1 MSYNKVIKS
10 DKHQNKFEI
19 ICKSRDWLI
28 DILTHLTQAI
38 IKYNAYILGQ
48 TF

>member
-10 DKHQNKFEI
+10 DQHQNKFEI

-28 DILTHLTQAI
+28 DWYTDSLDAS
-38 IKYNAYILGQ
+38 YNQI
-48 TF
+48 

>member
-1 MSYNKVIKS
+1 MSYNRVIKS
-10 DKHQNKFEI
+10 DEYQNKFEI